1 MMSLLY
7 STLIVHS
14 YRDEVPV
21 SSWVATGMKA
31 GVTWLRR
38 ALKRPSKSVKYL
50 EAASSTTF
58 NLAPPLPERAH
69 VEDEVSE
76 AGIVH
81 KPFAS
86 RIDYPPHLLVMPLS
100 HLVSDEQWLV
110 VTEKLRYTIT
120 RHSAKGLH
128 DKLLNW
134 IRDGLVPENDRA
146 HRFFR
151 VTVDMLELKS

>member
-1 MMSLLY
+1 
-7 STLIVHS
+7 
-14 YRDEVPV
+14 
-21 SSWVATGMKA
+21 MKA

-50 EAASSTTF
+50 EAVSSTTF
-58 NLAPPLPERAH
+58 NLASPLPERAH

-86 RIDYPPHLLVMPLS
+86 CIDYPPHLLVVPLS

-110 VTEKLRYTIT
+110 VAEKLRYTIT
-120 RHSAKGLH
+120 RHSAEGLH
-128 DKLLNW
+128 DKLLDRN
-134 IRDGLVPENDRA
+134 RNGLVAEDDRP

-151 VTVDMLELKS
+151 V

>member
-1 MMSLLY
+1 
-7 STLIVHS
+7 
-14 YRDEVPV
+14 
-21 SSWVATGMKA
+21 MKA

-50 EAASSTTF
+50 EAVSSTTF

-81 KPFAS
+81 KPFAGC
-86 RIDYPPHLLVMPLS
+86 IDYPPHLLIMPLG
-100 HLVSDEQWLV
+100 HLVRDEERFV
-110 VTEKLRYTIT
+110 VAEKLRYTIT

-128 DKLLNW
+128 DKLL
-134 IRDGLVPENDRA
+134 D
-146 HRFFR
+146 
-151 VTVDMLELKS
+151 